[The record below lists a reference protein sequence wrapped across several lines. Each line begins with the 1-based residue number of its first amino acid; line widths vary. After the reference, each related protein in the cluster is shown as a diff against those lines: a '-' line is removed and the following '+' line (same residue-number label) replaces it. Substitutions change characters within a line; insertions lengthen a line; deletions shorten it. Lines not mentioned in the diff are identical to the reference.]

1 METKEILQGKI
12 DNLKQGIELRDT
24 QIAELKEK
32 LKEVEKSLKESRSA
46 KEEYTKAAEVHKDYE
61 KKIQEMK
68 QQQEARF
75 KGVDDYIRNILKEHE
90 TTLAR
95 YEALL
100 KILQGTVDS
109 HIELHNLSTLTLSN
123 NFK

>member
-1 METKEILQGKI
+1 METKENLQGKI
-12 DNLKQGIELRDT
+12 DNLKKGIELRDT

-46 KEEYTKAAEVHKDYE
+46 KEEYIKASEIHKDYE
-61 KKIQEMK
+61 KKLEEMK
-68 QQQEARF
+68 QQHETRF
-75 KGVDDYIRNILKEHE
+75 KGVEDYVRNILKEHE

-109 HIELHNLSTLTLSN
+109 HIELHSLSATSLNN

>member
-1 METKEILQGKI
+1 METKEILEGKI
-12 DNLKQGIELRDT
+12 DNLKKGIELRDT

-32 LKEVEKSLKESRSA
+32 LKEVEKSLRESKSV
-46 KEEYTKAAEVHKDYE
+46 KEEYTKVAGVHKDYE
-61 KKIQEMK
+61 KKIEEMK
-68 QQQEARF
+68 QQHETRF

-90 TTLAR
+90 STLAR

-109 HIELHNLSTLTLSN
+109 HIELHNLSAITLNN